1 MIDVLPL
8 FPQLDSSLI
17 EVLSGLS
24 PEQWNKDT
32 ICKKWKVKDIAAHL
46 LDSAIRRLSIGR
58 DGYQGAAAEIN
69 NQDELLNYLNN
80 LNADWVNAYE
90 RVIPAILI
98 SQLNTVQE
106 ELYLYFKDLDP
117 AANAMFPVSRAG
129 EKISD
134 NRFDIAREF
143 TERWL
148 HQQQIRQAVGA
159 RSLMNRDLYNPFLEI
174 CMKALPHHFKD
185 LSSAASKTISVEVVG
200 DAGGL
205 WTIVRREKQ
214 WEFITAERPADSTVY
229 IDQNIA
235 WMLFSGGI
243 DIYEAGQYWQV
254 TGDQDLG
261 RHVLVMRS
269 FTV

>member
-8 FPQLDSSLI
+8 FPKLDSSLI

-46 LDSAIRRLSIGR
+46 LDGAIRRLSIGR
-58 DGYQGAAAEIN
+58 DGYQGSSVEIN
-69 NQDELLNYLNN
+69 NQDELLEHFNN

-90 RVIPAILI
+90 RVSPAILI
-98 SQLNTVQE
+98 SQLKTVQE

-117 AANAMFPVSRAG
+117 SANAIYPVSWAG
-129 EKISD
+129 GEISD
-134 NRFDIAREF
+134 NRCDIAREF
-143 TERWL
+143 TKRWL

-159 RSLMNRDLYNPFLEI
+159 RLLMNRDLYNPFLEI
-174 CMKALPHHFKD
+174 CMKALPDHFKD
-185 LSSAASKTISVEVVG
+185 LRPASDTMIIVEIVG
-200 DAGGL
+200 DAGGI
-205 WTIVRREKQ
+205 WKMVRGKQ
-214 WEFITAERPADSTVY
+214 KWEFTLEERPADAHVY

-235 WMLFSGGI
+235 WMLFSKGI

-261 RHVLVMRS
+261 RHALLMQS
-269 FTV
+269 FMV

>member
-8 FPQLDSSLI
+8 FPKLDSLLI

-24 PEQWNKDT
+24 PEQWHKDT

-46 LDSAIRRLSIGR
+46 LENGKKRLSIGL
-58 DGYQGAAAEIN
+58 DGYLGFSPEIN
-69 NQDELLNYLNN
+69 NQDELLGHLNN
-80 LNADWVNAYE
+80 LNAGRVNAYD
-90 RVIPAILI
+90 RLNPAILI
-98 SQLNTVQE
+98 SQLKTVQE

-117 AANAMFPVSRAG
+117 AANAPFPVSWAG

-148 HQQQIRQAVGA
+148 HQQQIRQAIGA
-159 RSLMNRDLYNPFLEI
+159 QSLMNRDLYNPFLEV
-174 CMKALPHHFKD
+174 CMTALPYHFKD
-185 LSSAASKTISVEVVG
+185 HIPPINTMILVEIVG
-200 DAGGL
+200 DAGGT
-205 WTIVRREKQ
+205 WKMVSGDQK
-214 WEFITAERPADSTVY
+214 WEFTLAERPADAHVY

-243 DIYEAGQYWQV
+243 DIYESGQYWQV
-254 TGDQDLG
+254 LGDQNLG
-261 RHVLVMRS
+261 LHALLMRS
-269 FTV
+269 FMV

>member
-24 PEQWNKDT
+24 PQQWNNDT
-32 ICKKWKVKDIAAHL
+32 ICKKWRVKDIVAHL
-46 LDSAIRRLSIGR
+46 LDGAIRRLSIGR
-58 DGYQGAAAEIN
+58 DGYKMAVAEIN
-69 NQDELLNYLNN
+69 NQAELLS
-80 LNADWVNAYE
+80 
-90 RVIPAILI
+90 PMILI
-98 SQLNTVQE
+98 AQLKTIQE
-106 ELYLYFKDLDP
+106 ELYLYLKDLDP
-117 AANAMFPVSRAG
+117 DANAMFAYALAG
-129 EKISD
+129 DEISD

-159 RSLMNRDLYNPFLEI
+159 CSLLERHLYKPFLEI
-174 CMKALPHHFKD
+174 CMKALPYHFKD
-185 LSSAASKTISVEVVG
+185 LSPAIDTMISVEIVG
-200 DAGGL
+200 DAGGV
-205 WTIVRREKQ
+205 WSIISRDQK
-214 WEFITAERPADSTVY
+214 WEFTLAQKQADAHVY

-235 WMLFSGGI
+235 WMLFSKGI

-261 RHVLVMRS
+261 RHVLLMRP
-269 FTV
+269 FMG

>member
-24 PEQWNKDT
+24 PKQWNNDT
-32 ICKKWKVKDIAAHL
+32 ICKKWRVKDIVAHL
-46 LDSAIRRLSIGR
+46 LDGAIRRLSIGR
-58 DGYQGAAAEIN
+58 DGYKMAVAEIN
-69 NQDELLNYLNN
+69 NQAELLDYLNN
-80 LNADWVNAYE
+80 LNAGWLSAFE
-90 RVIPAILI
+90 RVSPMILI
-98 SQLNTVQE
+98 AQLKTIQE
-106 ELYLYFKDLDP
+106 ELYLYLKGLDP
-117 AANAMFPVSRAG
+117 DANAIFAYAWAG
-129 EKISD
+129 DEISD

-159 RSLMNRDLYNPFLEI
+159 RSLLDRHLYKPFLEI
-174 CMKALPHHFKD
+174 CMKALPYHFKD
-185 LSSAASKTISVEVVG
+185 LSPAIDTMITVEIVG
-200 DAGGL
+200 DAGGV
-205 WTIVRREKQ
+205 WSIISRGQK
-214 WEFITAERPADSTVY
+214 WEFTFAERQADAHVY

-235 WMLFSGGI
+235 WMLFSKGI

-261 RHVLVMRS
+261 RHVLLMQPFMV
-269 FTV
+269 